1 MKRLLAGTIL
11 LSLGWGGASVT
22 LLAADGIQGVDDRWS
37 AAMKANDVDAIVA
50 CYAPDAV
57 MWLPDAPEARGEK
70 AIREAYQGWLAA
82 NTIQAV
88 ALTNAHSVTSGD
100 VSSGWGEFTLTLQP
114 KAGGAPIVQKG
125 RYTAVA
131 QKRGGRWVYV
141 ADHASNTPK
150 P

>member
-1 MKRLLAGTIL
+1 MKGKLAGTLL
-11 LSLGWGGASVT
+11 LSLGLGGAPAA
-22 LLAADGIQGVDDRWS
+22 LLAADGIQGVDDRWA

-70 AIREAYQGWLAA
+70 AIREAYRGWLAA

-88 ALTNAHSVTSGD
+88 AFTNAQSVTSGD
-100 VSSGWGEFTLTLQP
+100 DSSGWGDFALTLQP
-114 KAGGAPIVQKG
+114 KAGGAPTVMKG